1 VSTYFIQGYF
11 AKNLEDDLMIEIL
24 ASKIKE
30 YDKDPSIV
38 KIKGKCD
45 KIKILF
51 SLDFFVRIGG
61 SLYQEFPNN
70 NSRASCRYFYRLEQ
84 LFNTFKIFR
93 REKTKIVLIN
103 NSIGPIFS
111 EDFERELI
119 QLFKL
124 ADFISVRDKF
134 SFEFL
139 TSRGINAVYA
149 PDIVFLL
156 NDDLHKLGI
165 SRIPST
171 ERIIGLSLLPF
182 QRLYYGDSTK
192 QNLINSTF
200 AKFLSLIL
208 STYKDIQVLFFEFCK
223 NEGDRENFNEV
234 INNIGQRFRE
244 KISII
249 SYNGDISNFLR
260 EMSKCTFFICNRF
273 HSIILSIILG
283 IPFIAIN
290 HHPKVHNFLR
300 DIGLEDYEIDVERVL
315 DLNFVDDLVSFVLS
329 DNKPRLSPQ
338 QIAIL
343 SNEALNNFK
352 WLEHV
357 QNYKFS

>member
-11 AKNLEDDLMIEIL
+11 AKNLGDDIMIEIL
-24 ASKIKE
+24 ESKIKE
-30 YDKDPSIV
+30 YDKEPSV
-38 KIKGKCD
+38 LEIKSKFD

-51 SLDFFVRIGG
+51 YLDFFVRIGG

-70 NSRASCRYFYRLEQ
+70 SSRASCRHFYRLEQ

-103 NSIGPIFS
+103 NSIGPIFL

-119 QLFKL
+119 QFFKL

-134 SFEFL
+134 TFEFL

-149 PDIVFLL
+149 PDIIFLL
-156 NDDLHKLGI
+156 NDDLHKLGV
-165 SRIPST
+165 SRIPPT

-192 QNLINSTF
+192 QSLINSTF

-208 STYKDIQVLFFEFCK
+208 STYEEIQVHFFEFCK

-234 INNIGQRFRE
+234 INNIEQRLR
-244 KISII
+244 KQILII
-249 SYNGDISNFLR
+249 SYNGDTSNFLR

-273 HSIILSIILG
+273 HSIVLSIIFG
-283 IPFIAIN
+283 IPFIAI

-300 DIGLEDYEIDVERVL
+300 DIGLEDYEIDVERIL
-315 DLNFVDDLVSFVLS
+315 DLNFVDDLVGFVLN

-357 QNYKFS
+357 QNYNFP